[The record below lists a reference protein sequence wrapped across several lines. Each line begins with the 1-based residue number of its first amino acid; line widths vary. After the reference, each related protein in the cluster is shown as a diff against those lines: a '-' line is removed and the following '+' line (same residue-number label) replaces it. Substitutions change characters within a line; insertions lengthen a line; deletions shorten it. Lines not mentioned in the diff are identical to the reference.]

1 MQPNHDAVRCP
12 PTLRCS
18 DRRSC
23 RSFAAKRRPKKI
35 HGIERAAHGGW
46 DKEECLSLLPRLG
59 CACVATV
66 PDLLLSILEKRVLNR
81 SFSTVVFT
89 VLFSLGAAHAQV
101 PEVNP
106 SAAEEETA
114 TSLRLLFGLKR
125 FTPQRWDGKISIT
138 PGRVV
143 RVGGV
148 HFEGRDEIKGPDEWW
163 LTTRVT
169 RYADSTTPR
178 GYDPVHTAPFQ
189 MIPNGVVAVM
199 EGAGNANVSVSTESG
214 GFSFR
219 LDELVIGKP
228 KIFAGDEA
236 SAERI
241 PATIDLTRGETY
253 NDYPAMTAS
262 GDGSVWLSW
271 ISYANRKDGVWL
283 RQRAGDGW
291 KPAVPVSPAEHNDN
305 FRTAVAQDAAGRI
318 VVVWSGKLSGKWGL
332 FSRSL
337 EGGRWSDVI
346 PITGELGENLYHT
359 LVRDSRG
366 NLHLAWQAFRDRNSV
381 ILHSQWDG
389 SAWSGETVISSGSSD
404 NWNPALAADS
414 KGAVWV
420 GWDGYGAGDFNIYV
434 RRLGASGEWNEVQQ
448 ITRSPAFDANVSL
461 ACDQQDRL
469 WIAWD
474 HGEANWGKDWTS
486 QRFKPG
492 GGAGLYRV
500 RSAKI
505 AVLDG
510 GQIKQPPP
518 VMDAIPAEYQDYF
531 QQVTLQIDKDG
542 RVWAMGRS
550 LTSTTTRVNN
560 NWGAGGIW
568 EVLLTRL
575 DGNGW
580 LPAVKLHA
588 TNGRNDVRAASTSTP
603 DGKLWFA
610 WSRDARPFGSVSRPI
625 NRRAPPAQITQVSYT
640 VVDPAAAGFRGE
652 GSARLEPFDEPA
664 IRVAPVHPNDP
675 EDVAA
680 IRAYRYEAGGKRYRI
695 LRGDLHRHTDISG
708 DGIGDG
714 ALIDFYRYAFT
725 AGQYDFMMVGDHQ
738 YGGRS
743 PGLEY
748 NWWRT
753 EKSEDIFLVEGRF
766 WPLFGTER
774 SLKYPNGHRN
784 TIFARRGIRELPISP
799 GERRGEINT
808 GSVLYP
814 YLHRNGGITTSH
826 TSGTD
831 QGTDWRDSD
840 PEVEPVVEIYQ
851 GLHAS
856 YEYIGAPRAATPDRR
871 YYHHGSEWRP
881 KGFVWEAWAKGIKL
895 GVQASADHIATH
907 DAYACILVDADKPVT
922 RQDLIDGM
930 KARHTYGATDNII
943 LDVRIGEH
951 IMGDA
956 FSTSDIPVV
965 KVKAAGTVPL
975 SRVVVIKNNEF
986 VYTAEPG
993 EKESSFE
1000 FRDEKIQE
1008 GESYY
1013 YVRVEQSDGSLAW
1026 SSPIRVNYQR

>member
-1 MQPNHDAVRCP
+1 MQPSTTRSVMHRFSVVGTGTSAGPSPRSGDPRKYMGSSEP
-12 PTLRCS
+12 PTAAETNKS
-18 DRRSC
+18 VHPYC
-23 RSFAAKRRPKKI
+23 RT
-35 HGIERAAHGGW
+35 
-46 DKEECLSLLPRLG
+46 
-59 CACVATV
+59 CVAIAAN
-66 PDLLLSILEKRVLNR
+66 LLLSILEKGVLNR
-81 SFSTVVFT
+81 SVSTVVF
-89 VLFSLGAAHAQV
+89 VLLFSLGAAHAQI

-106 SAAEEETA
+106 SAAEEETT

-125 FTPQRWDGKISIT
+125 FTPRRWDGKISVT
-138 PGRVV
+138 PGRVL

-189 MIPNGVVAVM
+189 MIPNGVVAMM
-199 EGAGNANVSVSTESG
+199 EGTGGANVSVSTESG
-214 GFSFR
+214 DFSFR
-219 LDELVIGKP
+219 LDELGLGKP

-241 PATIDLTRGETY
+241 PTTIDLTGGETY

-262 GDGSVWLSW
+262 GDGSVWVSW
-271 ISYANRKDGVWL
+271 ISYANRKDAVWL

-305 FRTAVAQDAAGRI
+305 FRTAVARDAAGRI
-318 VVVWSGKLSGKWGL
+318 VVVWSGKLGGKWGL

-337 EGGRWSDVI
+337 EGGRWSDVVL
-346 PITGELGENLYHT
+346 ITGEPGENLYHA

-389 SAWSGETVISSGSSD
+389 SAWSAETVVSSGSGD

-531 QQVTLQIDKDG
+531 QQVTLQIDKGG

-814 YLHRNGGITTSH
+814 YLRRNGGITTSH
-826 TSGTD
+826 TSGTN

-856 YEYIGAPRAATPDRR
+856 YEYIGAPRAATPDKR

-930 KARHTYGATDNII
+930 KARHTYAATDNII

-1013 YVRVEQSDGSLAW
+1013 LNYAQIHFASVAAFVAGWR
-1026 SSPIRVNYQR
+1026 SS

>member
-1 MQPNHDAVRCP
+1 M
-12 PTLRCS
+12 
-18 DRRSC
+18 
-23 RSFAAKRRPKKI
+23 
-35 HGIERAAHGGW
+35 
-46 DKEECLSLLPRLG
+46 
-59 CACVATV
+59 
-66 PDLLLSILEKRVLNR
+66 LNR
-81 SFSTVVFT
+81 PLSTAVLT
-89 VLFSLGAAHAQV
+89 VLFSLGIGHAQI
-101 PEVNP
+101 PELNP
-106 SAAEEETA
+106 SAEGEETA
-114 TSLRLLFGLKR
+114 TSLRLMFGLKR
-125 FTPQRWDGKISIT
+125 FTPRRWDGNVKVT
-138 PGRVV
+138 PGRVLRV
-143 RVGGV
+143 RGV
-148 HFEGRDEIKGPDEWW
+148 HFEGRDEIKGPDAWW

-189 MIPNGVVAVM
+189 MIPNGVVAAM
-199 EGAGNANVSVSTESG
+199 EGTGSANVSVNTESG
-214 GFSFR
+214 DFSFR
-219 LDELVIGKP
+219 LDELALGQP

-241 PATIDLTRGETY
+241 PTTIDLTRGETY

-262 GDGSVWLSW
+262 GDGSVWVSW
-271 ISYANRKDGVWL
+271 ISYANRKDAVWL
-283 RQRAGDGW
+283 RQRADDGW

-305 FRTAVAQDAAGRI
+305 FRTAVARDAAGRI

-346 PITGELGENLYHT
+346 PVTGELGENLYHA

-366 NLHLAWQAFRDRNSV
+366 NLRLAWQAFRDRKSV
-381 ILHSQWDG
+381 ILHSKWDG
-389 SAWSGETVISSGSSD
+389 SAWSGEAVVSSGSGD

-448 ITRSPAFDANVSL
+448 ITRSPTFDANVSL

-531 QQVTLQIDKDG
+531 QQVSLQIDKDG

-575 DGNGW
+575 DGDGW

-588 TNGRNDVRAASTSTP
+588 TSGRNDVRAASTSTP

-610 WSRDARPFGSVSRPI
+610 WSRDGRPFGSTPLRFSRG
-625 NRRAPPAQITQVSYT
+625 APPAQITQVSYT
-640 VVDPAAAGFRGE
+640 VVDPAATGFRGQ
-652 GSARLEPFDEPA
+652 GSARLEPFTEPA
-664 IRVAPVHPNDP
+664 IQVAPVHSNDA

-695 LRGDLHRHTDISG
+695 LRGDLHRHTDISA

-738 YGGRS
+738 YGGRN
-743 PGLEY
+743 PGQEY

-774 SLKYPNGHRN
+774 SLRYPNGHRN

-814 YLHRNGGITTSH
+814 YLRRNGGITTSH

-922 RQDLIDGM
+922 RQDLIDAM
-930 KARHTYGATDNII
+930 KARHTYAATDNII
-943 LDVRIGEH
+943 LDVRIGDH
-951 IMGDA
+951 LMGDA
-956 FSTSDIPVV
+956 FSTSEASVV
-965 KVKAAGTVPL
+965 KVKAVGTVPL

-1000 FRDEKIQE
+1000 FRDEKVQE

-1026 SSPIRVNYQR
+1026 SSPIWVNYQR